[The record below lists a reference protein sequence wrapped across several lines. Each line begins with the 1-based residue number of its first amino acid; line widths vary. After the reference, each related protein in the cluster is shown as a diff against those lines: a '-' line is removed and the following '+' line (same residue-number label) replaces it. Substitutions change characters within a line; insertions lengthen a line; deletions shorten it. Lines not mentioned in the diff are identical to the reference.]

1 MESPTDIAGIREA
14 LHRQP
19 FEPFIMRLA
28 DGRSVPVRHPDFM
41 AVHPR
46 RIVVIAE
53 DGAWSVVEPL
63 LVVSL
68 EYVPPKTKA
77 RRNGKPRPPKAS

>member
-1 MESPTDIAGIREA
+1 MDITGIREA

-19 FEPFIMRLA
+19 FEPFVMRLA

-68 EYVPPKTKA
+68 DYARPKP
-77 RRNGKPRPPKAS
+77 RRNGRHQPPKAE